1 MIIALLATK
10 SQLRM
15 SSNQT
20 LRLCCLPRGVPA
32 TVVSVEGGDEVAQR
46 LNDLGLVPGTR
57 LEMLTVAP
65 LGDPIL
71 FRLLGYRLAL
81 RRDESERVLV
91 CTGNGQP

>member
-1 MIIALLATK
+1 MILAPLATK

-15 SSNQT
+15 TPSQAI
-20 LRLCCLPRGVPA
+20 RLCCLPRGADA
-32 TVVSVEGGDEVAQR
+32 TVVAVEGSDDVSRR
-46 LNDLGLVPGTR
+46 LADLGLVPGTR

-81 RRDESERVLV
+81 RKDESERVMV
-91 CTGNGQP
+91 RVEERQP